1 MGSFRIKFFKVGFC
15 LNCLALYCNIIYP
28 KGTPLENYFG
38 FVDGT
43 VLRISRPKIT
53 SEYTVS
59 SLNVWLYLMESLV
72 NLVALMW
79 ENAMIVPCNTS
90 LGCSQIYRDQ
100 YWHNNQPLCIYGDP
114 AYSLSI
120 HLQALFSWQ
129 NLTPDPVNY
138 NKATSQTQVN
148 VEYLFHKIKISF
160 KFVSLKSWMKIG
172 LSAIDKI
179 YRICTLL
186 HNPRTCFMGIK
197 FLSFQLIYLGQLA
210 LLCYNV

>member
-1 MGSFRIKFFKVGFC
+1 MPKLSRIILQHNLSEGNTVGKLLWVCWWNSFTNFSSKDNKRVHGIKFE
-15 LNCLALYCNIIYP
+15 CLAL
-28 KGTPLENYFG
+28 
-38 FVDGT
+38 
-43 VLRISRPKIT
+43 
-53 SEYTVS
+53 
-59 SLNVWLYLMESLV
+59 LNG
-72 NLVALMW
+72 
-79 ENAMIVPCNTS
+79 IVGKLSGPYVGKRHDSPCNTS

-138 NKATSQTQVN
+138 NKATSQTQVY